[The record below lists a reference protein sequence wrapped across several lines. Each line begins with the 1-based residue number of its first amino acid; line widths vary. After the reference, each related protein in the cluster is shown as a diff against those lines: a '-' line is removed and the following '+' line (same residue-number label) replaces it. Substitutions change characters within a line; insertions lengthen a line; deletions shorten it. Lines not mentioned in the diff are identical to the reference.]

1 MASEYNGDT
10 EDIATRVMYELLGRR
25 WVYPFLTTTETVHMS
40 GGQRVIV
47 LHGRPVVDVESVT
60 LTGTTE
66 QLPYELQ
73 NLHRIRLATAPVVG
87 GLGSLPSTI
96 PRIGCKPTSVDVR
109 YTYGSKPPTEIEYA
123 IEVLGGEM
131 QKAMDLDE
139 SCRLPQRVTSVT
151 RNGMSMTVL
160 DSQDFLDDGRTGI
173 EEVDS
178 ALARFNPGKAKRPA
192 RVFGR
197 MIQPPI
203 RTNTTKN

>member
-25 WVYPFLTTTETVHMS
+25 WVFPYMTTTETVHMTA
-40 GGQRVIV
+40 GQSIIV
-47 LHGRPVVDVESVT
+47 LHGRPVVEVESVT
-60 LTGTTE
+60 ITGSDT
-66 QLPYELQ
+66 QLGYELQ
-73 NLHRIRLATAPVVG
+73 NKHRIRLTTPPVAAG
-87 GLGSLPSTI
+87 FGALPSTV
-96 PRIGCKPTSVDVR
+96 PRFSCAPGSVDVR
-109 YTYGSKPPTEIEYA
+109 YTYGAKPPVEIEFA

-131 QKAMDLDE
+131 RKAMEQDDT
-139 SCRLPQRVTSVT
+139 CRLPQRVTSVT

-173 EEVDS
+173 EEVDA

-203 RTNTTKN
+203 RTNTTRN